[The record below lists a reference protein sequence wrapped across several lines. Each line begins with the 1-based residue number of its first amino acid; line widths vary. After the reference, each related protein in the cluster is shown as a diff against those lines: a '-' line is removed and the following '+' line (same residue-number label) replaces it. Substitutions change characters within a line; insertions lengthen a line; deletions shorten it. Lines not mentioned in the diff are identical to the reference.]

1 MITIER
7 LTSDCTSDID
17 QLVPLVHQQL
27 SQGATADLMRDAL
40 LSPTTI
46 IWIAKSDS
54 SKVVG
59 TLTLAITNCLT
70 GLRCH
75 IEDVVVDTA
84 WRRQGIAQQLFET
97 ALSFAQQTLK
107 ARTIDLTSRPDR
119 IAANTL
125 YRKLGFVER
134 DTNTYRY
141 QPPTQ

>member
-7 LTSDCTSDID
+7 LTSDRISDID
-17 QLVPLVHQQL
+17 QLVPLVQQQL
-27 SQGATADLMRDAL
+27 SRGATADLLRDAL

-84 WRRQGIAQQLFET
+84 WRRQGIAHQLFET

-141 QPPTQ
+141 QPPTP